1 MTDSEAGIPLS
12 ELIDAVRGELELAAW
27 KAENKDLQFLVEDV
41 QLELE
46 IETSRSRGGEGGL
59 KIWVVNVGGKRER
72 SDASTQRVT
81 LTLGPVYRDGTS
93 LKVSDR
99 ESPVVREE

>member
-1 MTDSEAGIPLS
+1 MADSEPEIPLS

-27 KAENKDLQFLVEDV
+27 KAENRELQLRVQDV

-46 IETSRSRGGEGGL
+46 IQTSRNRSGEGGL
-59 KIWVVNVGGKRER
+59 KIWVVNIGSKRDR
-72 SDASTQRVT
+72 SEASTQKVT
-81 LTLGPVYRDGTS
+81 LTLGPIYRDGTS

-99 ESPVVREE
+99 ESPSVREE